1 MYSLT
6 GRLNTIAFNTLLV
19 LGVLAGL
26 NYLSCYPFSFLGG
39 YDKRR
44 PLITKPFE
52 IKEFDSFVKDNYI
65 NEDALSFKF
74 DFEADLKPLINW
86 NTNLI
91 FTYILCEYNTTKSV
105 VNQVTIWDQRIPR
118 SPDSKYVI
126 SLKNEFP
133 EYYLTDVNK
142 LLRDQDV
149 ICYLNWEQMPVAG
162 ANYGSRIEIGK
173 FRTPKNYISNS
184 RRKYA
189 PGPERREYNY

>member
-1 MYSLT
+1 M
-6 GRLNTIAFNTLLV
+6 
-19 LGVLAGL
+19 
-26 NYLSCYPFSFLGG
+26 
-39 YDKRR
+39 
-44 PLITKPFE
+44 
-52 IKEFDSFVKDNYI
+52 KDNYI

-91 FTYILCEYNTTKSV
+91 FAYILCEYNTTKSV

-149 ICYLNWEQMPVAG
+149 TCYLNWEQMPVAG

>member
-91 FTYILCEYNTTKSV
+91 FAYILCEYNTTKSV

-142 LLRDQDV
+142 LQGIR
-149 ICYLNWEQMPVAG
+149 M
-162 ANYGSRIEIGK
+162 
-173 FRTPKNYISNS
+173 
-184 RRKYA
+184 
-189 PGPERREYNY
+189 

>member
-26 NYLSCYPFSFLGG
+26 NFLSCYPFSFLGG

-91 FTYILCEYNTTKSV
+91 FAYILCEYNTTKSV

-149 ICYLNWEQMPVAG
+149 TCYLNWEQMPVAG

>member
-91 FTYILCEYNTTKSV
+91 FAYILCEYNTTKSV

-149 ICYLNWEQMPVAG
+149 TCYLNWEQMPVAG

>member
-91 FTYILCEYNTTKSV
+91 FAYILCEYNTTKRV
-105 VNQVTIWDQRIPR
+105 VNQVTIWDQRISR

-149 ICYLNWEQMPVAG
+149 TCYLNWEQMPVAG